1 MNLFAFFLTLFS
13 LLGSFVVQAAPLN
26 KRDVYVPRILDPHA
40 GTVWTSGQQATVT
53 WDTSNPPKQITNRK
67 GLIILR
73 KGETELP
80 GECDQY
86 NISWKT
92 STNSRYALVVL
103 ADGFDILDGKV
114 SFIVPKVFAD
124 KDYSIVC
131 EWKCSHGDT

>member
-1 MNLFAFFLTLFS
+1 MNLFTFFLTLFG

-40 GTVWTSGQQATVT
+40 GTVWISDQQATVT
-53 WDTSNPPKQITNRK
+53 WDTSNPPQQITNRK

-86 NISWKT
+86 NIS
-92 STNSRYALVVL
+92 
-103 ADGFDILDGKV
+103 
-114 SFIVPKVFAD
+114 
-124 KDYSIVC
+124 
-131 EWKCSHGDT
+131 